1 MTDTDKF
8 VSVDMGIGQ
17 RITSRAI
24 NKIKKVGAD
33 DWYITSEY
41 SFWEI
46 IVFGDVG
53 TCASREDLFTGVIS
67 ERWAGRCS
75 LC

>member
-46 IVFGDVG
+46 IAFGD
-53 TCASREDLFTGVIS
+53 
-67 ERWAGRCS
+67 
-75 LC
+75 

>member
-17 RITSRAI
+17 RITSRTI

-33 DWYITSEY
+33 NWYIANEY
-41 SFWEI
+41 SFCEI
-46 IVFGDVG
+46 IAFGD
-53 TCASREDLFTGVIS
+53 
-67 ERWAGRCS
+67 
-75 LC
+75 